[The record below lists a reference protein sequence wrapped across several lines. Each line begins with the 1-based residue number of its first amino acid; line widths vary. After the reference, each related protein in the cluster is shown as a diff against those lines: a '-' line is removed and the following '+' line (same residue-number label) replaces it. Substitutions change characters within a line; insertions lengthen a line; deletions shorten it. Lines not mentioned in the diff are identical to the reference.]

1 MSENNQKHNDY
12 NNHKNKNKN
21 KIDYILY
28 WFIAMIIINI
38 WLLLY
43 LNKPKPIPPT
53 LKESITH
60 LYNINQDTYK
70 QINEIKDI
78 LNWENQSTK

>member
-1 MSENNQKHNDY
+1 MSENWNNYNDY

-43 LNKPKPIPPT
+43 LNQPKPTPPT
-53 LKESITH
+53 LKQQVQY
-60 LYNINQDTYK
+60 LYDVNQDTYK

-78 LNWENQSTK
+78 FNWKNQSTK